1 MEWSKAGVLFL
12 LAGSVVSDVRKN
24 SIPLWWLFG
33 NGLLA
38 VVVLYV
44 SDAALSEALLG
55 LLPGTILLILALVTG
70 ERIGKGDAFLVMVL
84 GLYLGLWVCFSVL
97 LLSLFLAAAF
107 GVFRKAVRHVSM
119 KRSVIFTPFLCMGFG
134 IWWVCSLL

>member
-1 MEWSKAGVLFL
+1 MEWNKAGL
-12 LAGSVVSDVRKN
+12 LLLLVGSVVSDVRKS

-38 VVVLYV
+38 VAVLYV
-44 SDAALSEALLG
+44 SDAAFSEMMWG
-55 LLPGTILLILALVTG
+55 LLPGTILLLLALVTEG
-70 ERIGKGDAFLVMVL
+70 RIGKGDAFLVLVM
-84 GLYLGLWVCFSVL
+84 GMYLGLWACFSVL
-97 LLSLFLAAAF
+97 LLSLSLAAVF